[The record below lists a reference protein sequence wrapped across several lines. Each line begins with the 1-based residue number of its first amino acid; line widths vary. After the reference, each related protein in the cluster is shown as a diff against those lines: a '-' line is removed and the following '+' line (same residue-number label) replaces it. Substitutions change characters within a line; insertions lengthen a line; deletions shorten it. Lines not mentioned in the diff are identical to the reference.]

1 MTPEI
6 VRWIKI
12 VVLRTLKEKSLTRL
26 DTSTLISAGMLG
38 YAQCLKRFDP
48 EYKVKFKTF
57 AEHRIRG
64 AVLDEVRKMIGDE
77 RAKHKRPMKVDNYDF
92 EAMHDGGDTVRM
104 MESGY
109 DIEQFACLI
118 QLSPRELDILRCRV
132 EGHSIREIAQAF
144 DFSESRASQLL
155 ARIKKTVYAFYREQ
169 GGINFGLATHECP
182 DCQGENIVSDKT
194 SEFECDVCAVRLVIV
209 DGAPIVLA
217 ETQTVEIE
225 AGEEDYEERLG

>member
-12 VVLRTLKEKSLTRL
+12 VVLRTLKEKNLTRL

-38 YAQCLKRFDP
+38 YSQALTRFEP
-48 EYKVKFKTF
+48 ERGFKFKTF
-57 AEHRIRG
+57 AEHRIKG

-77 RAKHKRPMKVDNYDF
+77 RAKTRRPMKVDGYDF
-92 EAMHDGGDTVRM
+92 EAMSDDGNTARL
-104 MESGY
+104 MEGNY

-169 GGINFGLATHECP
+169 GGIHFGLTTHICP
-182 DCQGENIVSDKT
+182 DCQAENIVSDKT
-194 SEFECDVCAVRLVIV
+194 PEFHCEVCEVRLSVLS
-209 DGAPIVLA
+209 GAPIAVAEPANNDLA
-217 ETQTVEIE
+217 ID
-225 AGEEDYEERLG
+225 EDYEERLG

>member
-12 VVLRTLKEKSLTRL
+12 VVLRTVKEKNLTRL

-38 YAQCLKRFDP
+38 YVQCLRRFDP
-48 EYKVKFKTF
+48 ERKVKFKTF
-57 AEHRIRG
+57 AEYRIKG

-77 RAKHKRPMKVDNYDF
+77 RAKTKRPMKVDGYDF
-92 EAMHDGGDTVRM
+92 ESLTDNGDTARM
-104 MESGY
+104 IEGGY
-109 DIEQFACLI
+109 DIEQFACSI

-169 GGINFGLATHECP
+169 GGINFGLATHICP
-182 DCQGENIVSDKT
+182 ECQGENIVSDKT
-194 SEFECDVCAVRLVIV
+194 PEFECDVCAVRLAIV
-209 DGAPIVLA
+209 AGSPIVVT
-217 ETQTVEIE
+217 ETQIIEIE
-225 AGEEDYEERLG
+225 SGEEDYEERLS